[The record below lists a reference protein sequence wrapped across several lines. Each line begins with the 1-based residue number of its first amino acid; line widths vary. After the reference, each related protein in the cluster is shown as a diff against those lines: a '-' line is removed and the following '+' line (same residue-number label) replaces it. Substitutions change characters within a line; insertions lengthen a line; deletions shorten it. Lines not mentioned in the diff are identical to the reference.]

1 MLQDF
6 LDLQH
11 DEPLLPAGMHEWL
24 PEDDLTFAVL
34 DAVAT
39 LGLAS
44 SAVGTGQLRCSRR
57 WPRSRTG
64 TEARLHYMKFAEV
77 TSLSRRSSG
86 RCGGRLSSAYFLPAR
101 CLWTAGGSKRLLAVR
116 TVRQRSR
123 GWQDPSSVTAVVIV
137 PCDEFWGSSVKAR

>member
-1 MLQDF
+1 M
-6 LDLQH
+6 
-11 DEPLLPAGMHEWL
+11 
-24 PEDDLTFAVL
+24 L
-34 DAVAT
+34 DAVAI

-64 TEARLHYMKFAEV
+64 TEARLHYLKFAEV
-77 TSLSRRSSG
+77 TSLSRQGSV

-101 CLWTAGGSKRLLAVR
+101 CLWTLGGAKHLLAVR

-123 GWQDPSSVTAVVIV
+123 VGRIRQV
-137 PCDEFWGSSVKAR
+137 